1 MKIFIISSAEKAIDF
16 RKYGGT
22 ELVVGGLATAL
33 CEFDEVEEVAV
44 ACCKGSIFPEN
55 LPKLRVIETV
65 EESTEVYHD
74 WFAKEA
80 RAYRIYEKYLKDYDI
95 ILDNIGSDLVY
106 DHKIAHPDANICHV
120 FHGACGWERAPR
132 IRGDPCFIAASR
144 AQAMNVSNRL
154 DVRCGCISHGID
166 TSLYPF
172 KAEKGERY
180 LSANRICKEKG
191 ILEFIQL
198 MKDSSACGD
207 IYGEDRFVSS
217 QEYVEEVKSRCDGYQ
232 VRYYGT
238 VTYEEKI
245 KFLQNAKAVISLPM
259 YPFMEIFGLHVTE
272 AMCCG
277 TPVIA
282 LRSGGVT
289 DQIKDGV
296 TGFLCDALDEIREII
311 VSDKVSEIDPY
322 ECRRHVEENF
332 SKEIMAK
339 NYLKYFK
346 KILKRK
352 N

>member
-22 ELVVGGLATAL
+22 ELVVGDLATAL
-33 CEFDEVEEVAV
+33 STFDEVEEVAV

-74 WFAKEA
+74 WFLKEE
-80 RAYRIYEKYLKDYDI
+80 RAYKIYEKYLKDYDI
-95 ILDNIGSDLVY
+95 IVDNIGSDLVY

-120 FHGACGWERAPR
+120 FHGTCVWKRAPR
-132 IRGDPCFIAASR
+132 ISGDPCFIAASR
-144 AQAMNVSNRL
+144 AQALNISNRL
-154 DVRCGCISHGID
+154 GIRCGRIPHGIN

-180 LSANRICKEKG
+180 LSANRICSDKG
-191 ILEFIQL
+191 ILEFVQL
-198 MKDSSACGD
+198 MKDSRVCGD
-207 IYGEDRFVSS
+207 IYGEDRFVAS
-217 QEYVEEVKSRCDGYQ
+217 QEYVEEVRSRCDGSS

-245 KFLQNAKAVISLPM
+245 TFLQNAKAVISLPM

-289 DQIKDGV
+289 DQIEDGV
-296 TGFLCDALDEIREII
+296 TGFLCDALDEILEII

-322 ECRRHVEENF
+322 ECRRRVEEHF

-346 KILKRK
+346 KVLK